1 MMGNIFLTALFA
13 AAMLAGSAPTLAAQ
27 SAIGS
32 QILEDFEGYPTGPRA
47 MNFCTVGFPDE
58 DCLGTLS
65 GGTVAAETP
74 AFPAASGSQV
84 YVGTSITLSIFDNYN
99 YSWPAVSAL
108 VSGADPI
115 RLQVWEY
122 DSNAAGEVLR
132 FDSFS
137 AANTV
142 NFFFNF
148 GDDLSPQY
156 LTRFT
161 FSSTSEFAMD
171 DLRLGLPDV
180 PPGVPEPASWA
191 MLVLG
196 FGMMGTALR
205 QRRRPRPALA
215 GTSHRF

>member
-1 MMGNIFLTALFA
+1 MARNAIHLAVLTVAILA
-13 AAMLAGSAPTLAAQ
+13 AAAPAMSAQ
-27 SAIGS
+27 SEVGS
-32 QILEDFEGYPTGPRA
+32 QILEDFEGHATGPRA
-47 MNFCTVGFPDE
+47 MNFCDVAYPAE

-65 GGTVAAETP
+65 GGSVAAATL

-108 VSGADPI
+108 VSGVDPI

-122 DSNAAGEVLR
+122 DINTAGEILR
-132 FDSFS
+132 FDGVT
-137 AANTV
+137 AANTSNV
-142 NFFFNF
+142 FFNF

-161 FSSTSEFAMD
+161 FSSASEFAID

-180 PPGVPEPASWA
+180 APGIPEPASWA
-191 MLVLG
+191 MLIAG
-196 FGMMGTALR
+196 FGLVGAIARR
-205 QRRRPRPALA
+205 QRLA
-215 GTSHRF
+215 TA